1 METSRNEV
9 GKALARRAETDR
21 VPHPCGFQRA
31 GFDVSGGLPS
41 YTKQKTYFLSDQ
53 FASVDCSSL
62 NFRPVYPAC
71 PEPRREFSRGYPL
84 ESTRFKSFYFSSN
97 FARQRRYFMV

>member
-41 YTKQKTYFLSDQ
+41 RTKQTASLLSDK
-53 FASVDCSSL
+53 FANLDCSPL
-62 NFRPVYPAC
+62 NFRPVYP
-71 PEPRREFSRGYPL
+71 EFSRGYPT
-84 ESTRFKSFYFSSN
+84 ESTRLKSFLF
-97 FARQRRYFMV
+97 FLLFR